1 MTMIFTTPLPFI
13 KEFID
18 PLDQGIR
25 ECAPTRKLSKAQRWW
40 LSFCLMGILLS
51 NSVCWAAFER
61 VGLGGYQQA
70 ALSWMFRGSKL
81 LWPLLLHVSIMLV
94 LRHYGITEGVLVGD
108 DSDRQRAKVT
118 QRIFGAH
125 KVFDKKTG
133 GYFNGQTVVVLFLI
147 TPKVSL
153 PVGFRFYQPDP
164 VVKAWKQHE
173 EKLKQQGVEKSERPP
188 RPEPN
193 PAYPSKGQLLL
204 DLLEEFKF
212 YHPGLVVKAI
222 LADALYGS
230 GGFMNQAAAVFR
242 TQTLSQLSKRQKIR
256 FRNREMAVAQYFA
269 TYPGVEIKRRIR
281 GWKDVKV
288 VLGSARLYVNAH
300 QQKRFVVALKYEG
313 EEEYRY
319 LVASDLSWRAV
330 DIAAAYT
337 LRWLIEVF
345 FEDWKLQEGWGR
357 CAPQWDEEG
366 SSRGLTLSL
375 LLDYALLLHPEQ
387 RARLENHLPACTVGS
402 LQQHS
407 RMEALI
413 EVIRGIVNAP
423 NPHEKLDEIVEIAKK
438 LFPLTSSSKHMN
450 GRDWGGLEPTPS
462 LKYRAEACMAA

>member
-1 MTMIFTTPLPFI
+1 MIFTTPLPFI

-18 PLDQGIR
+18 QLDQGIR
-25 ECAPTRKLSKAQRWW
+25 DCAPARKLSKAQRWW

-81 LWPLLLHVSIMLV
+81 LWPLLLHVSILLV
-94 LRHYGITEGVLVGD
+94 LRRYGITEGVLVGD

-133 GYFNGQTVVVLFLI
+133 GYFNGQTVVLLFLI
-147 TPKVSL
+147 TPTVSL

-164 VVKAWKQHE
+164 AVKAWKKNE
-173 EKLKQQGVEKSERPP
+173 EKLKQQGVKKSERPP
-188 RPEPN
+188 RPAPN

-212 YHPGLVVKAI
+212 YHPRLVVKAI

-230 GGFMNQAAAVFR
+230 GWFMNRATKVFA
-242 TQTLSQLSKRQKIR
+242 TQTISQLAKRQKVR
-256 FRNREMAVAQYFA
+256 FRHREMSVAQYFA
-269 TYPGVEIKRRIR
+269 TYPGVEITLRIR
-281 GWKDVKV
+281 GLKDVKV

-319 LVASDLSWRAV
+319 LVASDLSWRAM

-357 CAPQWDEEG
+357 CAPQFDEEG
-366 SSRGLTLSL
+366 SSRSLTLSL

-387 RARLENHLPACTVGS
+387 QARLENHLPACTVGS

-407 RMEALI
+407 RMEALL
-413 EVIRGIVNAP
+413 EVLRGIVNAP
-423 NPHEKLDEIVEIAKK
+423 NPHEKLDEIVAIAKK
-438 LFPLTSSSKHMN
+438 LFPLTHSAKHMN
-450 GRDWGGLEPTPS
+450 GRDMGRLEPTPS
-462 LKYRAEACMAA
+462 LKYQAEACMAA

>member
-1 MTMIFTTPLPFI
+1 MIFTTPLPFI

-18 PLDQGIR
+18 QLDQGIR
-25 ECAPTRKLSKAQRWW
+25 DCAPTCKLSKAQRGW

-94 LRHYGITEGVLVGD
+94 LRRYGITEGVLVGD

-118 QRIFGAH
+118 QRIFRAH
-125 KVFDKKTG
+125 KGFDKKTG
-133 GYFNGQTVVVLFLI
+133 GYFNGQTVVLLFLI

-164 VVKAWKQHE
+164 AVKEWKKNE
-173 EKLKQQGVEKSERPP
+173 EKLKQQGVKKAERPP
-188 RPEPN
+188 RPEPKA
-193 PAYPSKGQLLL
+193 AYPSQGQLLL
-204 DLLEEFKF
+204 ALLEEFKF

-230 GGFMNQAAAVFR
+230 GWFMNRAAEVFG
-242 TQTLSQLSKRQKIR
+242 TQTISQLSQSQKVR
-256 FRNREMAVAQYFA
+256 FRNREMSVAQYFA
-269 TYPGVEIKRRIR
+269 TYPGVEITLKIR
-281 GWKDVKV
+281 GLKEVKV
-288 VLGSARLYVNAH
+288 VLGSARLYVKAH
-300 QQKRFVVALKYEG
+300 KQKRFVVALKYEG
-313 EEEYRY
+313 EEDYRY

-345 FEDWKLQEGWGR
+345 FEDWKLHEGWGR
-357 CAPQWDEEG
+357 CAPQFDEEG
-366 SSRGLTLSL
+366 SSRSLTLSL

-402 LQQHS
+402 LQQKS
-407 RMEALI
+407 RMDALV
-413 EVIRGIVNAP
+413 EVIRGIVNAQ

-438 LFPLTSSSKHMN
+438 LFPLTSSAKHMN
-450 GRDWGGLEPTPS
+450 GRDGGRLEPTPS
-462 LKYRAEACMAA
+462 LKYRAEACMA

>member
-1 MTMIFTTPLPFI
+1 MIFTTPLPFI

-18 PLDQGIR
+18 QLDQGIR
-25 ECAPTRKLSKAQRWW
+25 ECAPTHKLSKAQRWW

-51 NSVCWAAFER
+51 NAVCWAAFER

-70 ALSWMFRGSKL
+70 ALSWMFRWSKL
-81 LWPLLLHVSIMLV
+81 LWPVLLHISILLV
-94 LRHYGITEGVLVGD
+94 LRRYGITEGVLVGD

-118 QRIFGAH
+118 KRIFGAH
-125 KVFDKKTG
+125 PVFDKKTG
-133 GYFNGQTVVVLFLI
+133 GYFNGQTVVLLFLI
-147 TPKVSL
+147 TPTVSL
-153 PVGFRFYQPDP
+153 PVGFRFYRPDP
-164 VVKAWKQHE
+164 AVKAWKKNE
-173 EKLKQQGVEKSERPP
+173 EELKQQGVKKSERPP
-188 RPEPN
+188 KPEPKA
-193 PAYPSKGQLLL
+193 AYPSKQQLLL
-204 DLLEEFKF
+204 ALLEEFKF
-212 YHPGLVVKAI
+212 YHPGLVVKVI

-230 GGFMNQAAAVFR
+230 GGFMNRAAAVFR
-242 TQTLSQLSKRQKIR
+242 TQTISQLSKSQKIR
-256 FRNREMAVAQYFA
+256 FRNRDMAVVQYFA
-269 TYPGVEIKRRIR
+269 TYPGVEITLRIR

-319 LVASDLSWRAV
+319 RVASDLSWRAV

-345 FEDWKLQEGWGR
+345 FEDWKLHEGWGR
-357 CAPQWDEEG
+357 FAPQFDEEG

-402 LQQHS
+402 LQQQS
-407 RMEALI
+407 RMEALV
-413 EVIRGIVNAP
+413 EVIRGIVEAE
-423 NPHEKLDEIVEIAKK
+423 NPHKKLDEIIEVAKR
-438 LFPLTSSSKHMN
+438 LFPFRDSAKHMN
-450 GRDWGGLEPTPS
+450 GRDLGRLEPTPS
-462 LKYRAEACMAA
+462 LKYRAAACMA

>member
-1 MTMIFTTPLPFI
+1 MIFTTPLPFI

-18 PLDQGIR
+18 QLDQGIR

-70 ALSWMFRGSKL
+70 ALSWMFRWSKL

-94 LRHYGITEGVLVGD
+94 LKRYGITEGVLVGD
-108 DSDRQRAKVT
+108 DSDKQRAKVT
-118 QRIFGAH
+118 KRIFEAH

-133 GYFNGQTVVVLFLI
+133 GYFNGQTMVFLFLV

-164 VVKAWKQHE
+164 VVKEWKKNE
-173 EKLKQQGVEKSERPP
+173 EKLKQQGVKKSERPP
-188 RPEPN
+188 RPAPN

-212 YHPGLVVKAI
+212 YHPGFVVKAI

-230 GGFMNQAAAVFR
+230 GWFMNRAAAVFR
-242 TQTLSQLSKRQKIR
+242 TQTISQLSKSQKIR
-256 FRNREMAVAQYFA
+256 FRNREMSVAPYFA
-269 TYPGVEIKRRIR
+269 TYPGVEITLRIR
-281 GWKDVKV
+281 GWKEVKV

-300 QQKRFVVALKYEG
+300 KQKRFVVALKYEG

-345 FEDWKLQEGWGR
+345 FEDWKLHEGWGR
-357 CAPQWDEEG
+357 FAPPFDEEG
-366 SSRGLTLSL
+366 SSRSLTLSL
-375 LLDYALLLHPEQ
+375 LLDHALLLHPEQ
-387 RARLENHLPACTVGS
+387 RARLENNLPAYTVGS
-402 LQQHS
+402 LQQKS
-407 RMEALI
+407 RMEALV
-413 EVIRGIVNAP
+413 EVIRGIVNAQ

-438 LFPLTSSSKHMN
+438 LFPLTSSAKHMN
-450 GRDWGGLEPTPS
+450 GRDWGRLEPTPS

>member
-1 MTMIFTTPLPFI
+1 MIFTTPLPFI

-18 PLDQGIR
+18 QLDQGIR
-25 ECAPTRKLSKAQRWW
+25 DCAPARKLSKAQRWW

-51 NSVCWAAFER
+51 NSVCWVAFER
-61 VGLGGYQQA
+61 VGLGGYPQA
-70 ALSWMFRGSKL
+70 ALSGMFRGSKL
-81 LWPLLLHVSIMLV
+81 LWPLLLHVSILLV
-94 LRHYGITEGVLVGD
+94 LRRYGITEGVLVGD

-133 GYFNGQTVVVLFLI
+133 GYFNGQTVVLLFLI

-164 VVKAWKQHE
+164 AVKAWKKNE
-173 EKLKQQGVEKSERPP
+173 EKLKQQGDKKSERPP
-188 RPEPN
+188 RPKPKA
-193 PAYPSKGQLLL
+193 AYPSKGQLLL

-212 YHPGLVVKAI
+212 YHPRLVVKAI

-230 GGFMNQAAAVFR
+230 GWFMNRATKVFA
-242 TQTLSQLSKRQKIR
+242 TQTISQLGKRQKVR
-256 FRNREMAVAQYFA
+256 FRHREMSVVQYFD
-269 TYPGVEIKRRIR
+269 TYPGVEITLRIR
-281 GWKDVKV
+281 GLKDVKV

-300 QQKRFVVALKYEG
+300 QQKRCVVALKYEG

-319 LVASDLSWRAV
+319 LVASDLSWRAM

-345 FEDWKLQEGWGR
+345 FEDWKLHEGWGR
-357 CAPQWDEEG
+357 CAPQFDEEG
-366 SSRGLTLSL
+366 SSRSLTLSL

-387 RARLENHLPACTVGS
+387 QARLENHLPACTVGS
-402 LQQHS
+402 LQQQS
-407 RMEALI
+407 RMEALL
-413 EVIRGIVNAP
+413 EVLRGIVNAP
-423 NPHEKLDEIVEIAKK
+423 NPHEKLDEIVAIAKK
-438 LFPLTSSSKHMN
+438 LFPLTHSAKHMN
-450 GRDWGGLEPTPS
+450 GRDMGRLEPTPS
-462 LKYRAEACMAA
+462 WKYRAEACMAA